1 METQKVKLV
10 ELPKQEQLEEVWVN
24 LASKRVA
31 YSEKINS
38 ENKLRMVVDKEAHS
52 YYDDVR
58 DLKFSEDG
66 KEYAYVAK
74 NDDEYFIIKNG
85 KKIATH
91 SFIGFNSLR
100 WSPDNYLAY
109 TISKDEGYY
118 VVYKEDAFGPFESK
132 QPKEGYNVPL
142 FSFHPKT
149 FEIAYAAKINGKW
162 AVEISGKRLREYDM
176 IMELSF
182 NKKGE
187 ICYRF
192 KKDEYWGVYFKNEEI
207 SFGYDLI
214 TDIAISP
221 DGERIGFVAKKDNK
235 WYGALDR
242 DKGEMYD
249 NTGQPI
255 FSEDSQIFAFHGYA
269 DTSLEDNDQYDNEAS
284 CDNYFVVI
292 NGQPQKPYDNTMGLA
307 ISKDSKKI
315 AYVAS
320 KEEGNNDC
328 FVVVNEVEMKPYSGI
343 DHFSLKFSPNSNHL
357 GYLAFDN
364 RMFEEGKKSIVVIDT
379 TESEPFDGLYS
390 EISFVDDS
398 KKAVYVALQENSLY
412 WIEHTL
418 I

>member
-1 METQKVKLV
+1 MKTQKTKLV
-10 ELPKQEQLEEVWVN
+10 ELPKQEQLEEVWIN
-24 LASKRVA
+24 LVSKRVA
-31 YSEKINS
+31 YSEKSDDINKS
-38 ENKLRMVVDKEAHS
+38 RMVIDGEAHL

-58 DLKFSEDG
+58 DLKFSKDG

-109 TISKDEGYY
+109 TISKDNGYY
-118 VVYKEDAFGPFESK
+118 VVYKQDAFGPFESK

-142 FSFHPKT
+142 FSFHPQT
-149 FEIAYAAKINGKW
+149 FDIAYAAKIKDKW

-176 IMELSF
+176 IMDLSF

-192 KKDEYWGVYFKNEEI
+192 KKDEYWGVYYKNEEI
-207 SFGYDLI
+207 SSGYDLI

-221 DGERIGFVAKKDNK
+221 DGKRIGFIAKKDNK
-235 WYGALDR
+235 WYAALDR

-249 NTGQPI
+249 SASQPM
-255 FSEDSQIFAFHGYA
+255 FSEDNQVFAFHGYT
-269 DTSLEDNDQYDNEAS
+269 DTSPEDDDEYDDDAS
-284 CDNYFVVI
+284 YDNYFVVI
-292 NGQPQKPYDNTMGLA
+292 NWQPQKPYDNTMGLA

-320 KEEGNNDC
+320 KEGDNDC
-328 FVVVNEVEMKPYSGI
+328 FVVVNEVEMKPYSGV
-343 DHFSLKFSPNSNHL
+343 DHFSLKFSPDGHHL

-364 RMFEEGKKSIVVIDT
+364 SMFEDGKKSIVVIDSK
-379 TESEPFDGLYS
+379 ESEPFDGVYS